1 VRVVVVDD
9 SMLIRAGV
17 ARLLGDH
24 GVDVVGEGADGPDL
38 HRLVAQLRP
47 DAAVVDIRMP
57 PTFTDEGIVAA
68 QRVQREHPDTGV
80 VVLSQFIEPRYARR
94 LLSEYPSGLGYLLKE
109 RVTDIAVLVDALHR
123 VCEGEC
129 VLDPTIVRRLMDRA
143 GPTSPVRQLSAREG
157 EVLALIAEGKSNAGI
172 ARTLFVSER
181 TVEAACASIF
191 RRLGLDADRDTNR
204 RVLAVRELL
213 RSDPTAI

>member
-1 VRVVVVDD
+1 MVVDD

-17 ARLLGDH
+17 ARLLSDH
-24 GVDVVGEGADGPDL
+24 GVDVVGEGADASEL
-38 HRLVAQLRP
+38 HRIVAEHRP

-68 QRVQREHPDTGV
+68 HRVQREHPGIGV
-80 VVLSQFIEPRYARR
+80 VVLSQFIEPRYAQR
-94 LLSEYPSGLGYLLKE
+94 LLAEYPSGLGYLLKE
-109 RVTDIAVLVDALHR
+109 RVTDIAVLIDALQR

-129 VLDPTIVRRLMDRA
+129 VLDPTIIRRLMDRA
-143 GPTSPVRQLSAREG
+143 GPGSPVRQLSTREG

-191 RRLGLDADRDTNR
+191 RRLGLHADPDTNR

-213 RSDPTAI
+213 RSDPTAT

>member
-24 GVDVVGEGADGPDL
+24 GVDVVGEGADAAEL
-38 HRLVAQLRP
+38 HRIVAEQRP

-68 QRVQREHPDTGV
+68 HRVQREHPGTGV
-80 VVLSQFIEPRYARR
+80 VVLSQFIEPRYAQR

-109 RVTDIAVLVDALHR
+109 RVTDIAVLIDALQR

-143 GPTSPVRQLSAREG
+143 GPASPVRQLSPREG

-213 RSDPTAI
+213 RSDPTAT

>member
-1 VRVVVVDD
+1 MRVVVVDD
-9 SMLIRAGV
+9 SMLIRAGLV
-17 ARLLGDH
+17 RLLLDH
-24 GVDVVGEGADGPDL
+24 GIQVVGEGADAHELHGIVAEQGPDA
-38 HRLVAQLRP
+38 V
-47 DAAVVDIRMP
+47 VVDIRMP
-57 PTFTDEGIVAA
+57 PTFTDEGIVASH
-68 QRVQREHPDTGV
+68 RVQREHPGTGV

-129 VLDPTIVRRLMDRA
+129 VVDPTIIRRLMDRA
-143 GPTSPVRQLSAREG
+143 GPASPVRQLSAREG

-172 ARTLFVSER
+172 AKTLFVSER

-191 RRLGLDADRDTNR
+191 RRLGLSADPDTNR